1 MKINL
6 VDNKNTLI
14 FALLNH
20 NLKFIFMANP
30 LIHAKSSVKRWGGKV
45 EDYLPIHELIDSPK
59 ATMNNNSSRMLTHN
73 TWFAYTIIPKIF
85 GYNIINSEGKSVDSV
100 DIAMLHIAE
109 DFRMKFVP
117 TPQDYLKHL
126 QLQSWMNNGVKDIEN
141 EEATQIAEDF
151 LEKIRQ

>member
-1 MKINL
+1 
-6 VDNKNTLI
+6 
-14 FALLNH
+14 
-20 NLKFIFMANP
+20 MANP
-30 LIHAKSSVKRWGGKV
+30 MIHAKSSVKRWGGSV
-45 EDYLPIHELIDSPK
+45 ECYLPIHELIDSPK

-73 TWFAYTIIPKIF
+73 TWFAYTIIPKVF
-85 GYNIINSEGKSVDSV
+85 GYNIVNSDGKSVDTV

-126 QLQSWMNNGVKDIEN
+126 EVQSWMCNGVKDIN
-141 EEATQIAEDF
+141 NPEATKIAEDF